1 MSIRVRSAG
10 CIRRDGAVL
19 LVKHRKGNR
28 EYWLL
33 PGGGV
38 GVGESASGALAREL
52 KEELNLDSE
61 VGELLFVAEA
71 MNADGQHIIQPTF
84 AVTLRGIGE
93 LRLGGDSRV
102 SGCGFFDARGIEPLA
117 VFPDIKSD
125 ILDYLHEGKAK
136 QRYLRKAWID

>member
-1 MSIRVRSAG
+1 
-10 CIRRDGAVL
+10 
-19 LVKHRKGNR
+19 VKHRKGNR

-38 GVGESASGALAREL
+38 GVGERASGALAREL

-71 MNADGQHIIQPTF
+71 MNAEGRHIIQPTF
-84 AVTLRGIGE
+84 AAALRGIGE
-93 LRLGGDSRV
+93 LRLGGDGRV
-102 SGCGFFDARGIEPLA
+102 SGFGFFDARGIESLA

-125 ILDYLHEGKAK
+125 ILDYLHEGKVK
-136 QRYLRKAWID
+136 QRYLQKAWID

>member
-1 MSIRVRSAG
+1 
-10 CIRRDGAVL
+10 
-19 LVKHRKGNR
+19 VKHRKGNR

-38 GVGESASGALAREL
+38 GVGERASGALAREL

-71 MNADGQHIIQPTF
+71 MNAEGRHIIQPTF
-84 AVTLRGIGE
+84 AAALRGIGE
-93 LRLGGDSRV
+93 LRLGGDGRV
-102 SGCGFFDARGIEPLA
+102 SGFGFFDARGIESLA

-125 ILDYLHEGKAK
+125 ILDYLHEGKVK

>member
-1 MSIRVRSAG
+1 M
-10 CIRRDGAVL
+10 
-19 LVKHRKGNR
+19 KHRKGNR

-38 GVGESASGALAREL
+38 GVGERASGALAREL

-71 MNADGQHIIQPTF
+71 MNAEGRHIIQPTF
-84 AVTLRGIGE
+84 AAALRGIGE
-93 LRLGGDSRV
+93 LRLGGDGRV
-102 SGCGFFDARGIEPLA
+102 SGFGFFDARGIESLA

-125 ILDYLHEGKAK
+125 ILDYLHEGKVK
-136 QRYLRKAWID
+136 QRYLQKAWID

>member
-1 MSIRVRSAG
+1 MRSAG

-71 MNADGQHIIQPTF
+71 MNAEGQHIIQPTF
-84 AVTLRGIGE
+84 AVALRGIGE

-102 SGCGFFDARGIEPLA
+102 SGFGFFDARGIEPLA
-117 VFPDIKSD
+117 VFPDIKAD
-125 ILDYLHEGKAK
+125 ILDYLHEGKVK

>member
-1 MSIRVRSAG
+1 M
-10 CIRRDGAVL
+10 
-19 LVKHRKGNR
+19 
-28 EYWLL
+28 L

-84 AVTLRGIGE
+84 AVSLRGIGE

-125 ILDYLHEGKAK
+125 ILDYLREGKAK